1 MNDTVTGKISSLGA
15 FFVVLIAVIGVVEL
29 AHQPVMASQA
39 TPAALTEPDALVQRY
54 CIGCH
59 NTRLRTAGL
68 ALDDLD
74 ATNVRA
80 DAETWE
86 KVVEKL
92 RAGSMPPPGRPRP
105 DSETYRAVA
114 VSIEDKL
121 DRAWADNP
129 LSYTHLTLPTILLV

>member
-15 FFVVLIAVIGVVEL
+15 FFVVLIAVIGAVEL

-39 TPAALTEPDALVQRY
+39 TPAALTEPDVLVQRY

-74 ATNVRA
+74 VTNVRA

-86 KVVEKL
+86 
-92 RAGSMPPPGRPRP
+92 
-105 DSETYRAVA
+105 
-114 VSIEDKL
+114 
-121 DRAWADNP
+121 
-129 LSYTHLTLPTILLV
+129 